1 MELNDDIRI
10 YRENQQGTVVLWSNP
25 NASFIRLGGGGLNPG
40 KSLSFLLGCRLDLP
54 ILLDKTNRV
63 SG

>member
-10 YRENQQGTVVLWSNP
+10 YRENQQGTVVLWSN
-25 NASFIRLGGGGLNPG
+25 ASFIRLGGGGSNPG
-40 KSLSFLLGCRLDLP
+40 ESLSFLPGCRLDLP
-54 ILLDKTNRV
+54 ILLDKTNRA